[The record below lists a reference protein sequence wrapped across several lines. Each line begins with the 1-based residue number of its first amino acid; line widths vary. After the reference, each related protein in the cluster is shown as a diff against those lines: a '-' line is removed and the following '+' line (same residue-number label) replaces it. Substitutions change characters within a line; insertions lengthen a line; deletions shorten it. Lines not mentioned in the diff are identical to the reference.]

1 MEHGS
6 VDVNVDSADVGQTD
20 VDAVDADAVEAASVE
35 DQSAASTVAAVLAVK
50 SLHRAKSRLAATLST
65 VPAGD
70 DPTTHGSLVL
80 GMFLDTIEALRG
92 AGVVRVVVV
101 SPDDEVLAAARRA
114 GMQGL
119 RESPV
124 SGSATAGLNAAFADG
139 ARWARQTWPDSSRLM
154 FVQADLPAA
163 TSRSVGEVVRAARVH
178 PSSFLSD
185 RDGTGTVI
193 LHGSTDDAGA
203 VPRFGPASAA
213 AHRAA
218 GAVELDPARHRWADL
233 RTDVDTAADLA
244 VARGL
249 GLGRHTTEALRNL

>member
-1 MEHGS
+1 MEHSS
-6 VDVNVDSADVGQTD
+6 VDVGVDSADVDQTD
-20 VDAVDADAVEAASVE
+20 GDAVDAGSGDEH
-35 DQSAASTVAAVLAVK
+35 SAASTVAAVLAVK
-50 SLHRAKSRLAATLST
+50 SLNRAKSRLAATLST
-65 VPAGD
+65 VPARD

-92 AGVVRVVVV
+92 AGVARVVVV

-114 GMQGL
+114 GMEGL

-124 SGSATAGLNAAFADG
+124 SGPSTAGLNAAFADG
-139 ARWARQTWPDSSRLM
+139 ARWARRTWPESSGLM

-163 TSRSVGEVVRAARVH
+163 TSRSVGEVVRAARAH
-178 PSSFLSD
+178 PSSFLTD
-185 RDGTGTVI
+185 RDGTGTVL
-193 LHGSTDDAGA
+193 LHGSTDDATA

-218 GAVELDPARHRWADL
+218 GAVELDPAGHRWADL

-244 VARGL
+244 VAREI
-249 GLGRHTTEALRNL
+249 GLGRHTIEALRNL